1 MPDLNDAPLCQVFA
15 DRQIDARLYD
25 FVEGERQKHGS
36 GTKYSTQSDGAPI
49 GYPNLPNLRFADGER
64 SKPPE
69 SRLANLGLPNRS
81 PLTEREVLNRDV
93 ANAKDRFDRL
103 LDLAG
108 VPKGKDMGLSQK
120 QLDKLAAAPIAG
132 ADRDAVN
139 FLRKNFDELCTEMRD
154 KWLLGEWWCPEE
166 QPIITMKSLMAYKD
180 SATSTGRRLADG
192 PPPPPVVKLNYAEK
206 VISKLNDVPAF
217 SPVLKVSLRVIDELI

>member
-64 SKPPE
+64 SKPLE

-81 PLTEREVLNRDV
+81 PLTEREVLNR
-93 ANAKDRFDRL
+93 
-103 LDLAG
+103 
-108 VPKGKDMGLSQK
+108 
-120 QLDKLAAAPIAG
+120 
-132 ADRDAVN
+132 
-139 FLRKNFDELCTEMRD
+139 
-154 KWLLGEWWCPEE
+154 
-166 QPIITMKSLMAYKD
+166 
-180 SATSTGRRLADG
+180 
-192 PPPPPVVKLNYAEK
+192 
-206 VISKLNDVPAF
+206 
-217 SPVLKVSLRVIDELI
+217 